1 MLVPEVIR
9 RENQLFKV
17 FLIVSWL
24 FPGLQRTL
32 NVPWDP
38 RSVRRGDR
46 GWCSV
51 TDPGSWNLWGWK
63 SSLRAPGPAVPQH
76 CRVPECHNKLRWPCG
91 PLLAGHTLP
100 GITAPVT
107 SSELLEQ
114 SWFPF
119 SKHSCLK
126 HQSHRVSPLLSFAS
140 WIIQAPRGWA
150 PLLEAQEVPLCCLVG
165 TNPSEAPSLP

>member
-1 MLVPEVIR
+1 MPEVIR

-76 CRVPECHNKLRWPCG
+76 CHVPECHNKLCP
-91 PLLAGHTLP
+91 P
-100 GITAPVT
+100 
-107 SSELLEQ
+107 
-114 SWFPF
+114 
-119 SKHSCLK
+119 
-126 HQSHRVSPLLSFAS
+126 
-140 WIIQAPRGWA
+140 GWA
-150 PLLEAQEVPLCCLVG
+150 HPSWDHRSCHKFRAVGTVLVPIFQTFLLEAPKPQSFPPPLLCLLDNSGSPRLG
-165 TNPSEAPSLP
+165 TSPGSTGGPTLLLGGHQSIRGSVSPMR

>member
-1 MLVPEVIR
+1 M
-9 RENQLFKV
+9 FKV

-76 CRVPECHNKLRWPCG
+76 CRVPECHNKLRWPCS

-126 HQSHRVSPLLSFAS
+126 HQSHRVSPLLCLLDNSGS
-140 WIIQAPRGWA
+140 PRLGTS
-150 PLLEAQEVPLCCLVG
+150 PGSTGGPTLLLGGHQSIRGSVSPMR
-165 TNPSEAPSLP
+165 